1 MRAIENIIQQIEG
14 ETRTGGNTKERVG
27 AVLRL
32 LKGKLEQ
39 FLTLFNGKLDKG
51 NYEGTANDL
60 ANAIDR
66 KVDKVPGKI
75 LSSNDFT
82 NELRRKLEGLQQ
94 VDISLLLPRGNFT
107 GTAQELKDLID
118 NIMNILQS
126 PDTELDE
133 LREIVAFIKQNK
145 RTLDTLG
152 IDNIAGLRDALNGKA
167 PNDHHHDDRYSQ
179 LGHTHTEYALRTHTH
194 SEYAPKNHRHNWD
207 DIDGKP
213 ALATEEKIKEE
224 IGKIQVGGRN
234 LLRNSRQKITNNNYD
249 IASYELTEK
258 IEEGEEVTITI
269 KGKLG
274 IGKTAFAVY
283 NSGGHVDLGVLIKK
297 ENNLYQGTFKWI
309 SEKNQ
314 KIADGRTLNIW
325 TFHSSVEVESTIE
338 WIKLERGN
346 KATDWTPAPEDI
358 RIATEINGDRQ
369 VLPDDNIV
377 YVTANTSNCDLQLIP
392 SGYSVAFR
400 KVFAGGQ
407 VTFTCTGKQIIYTG
421 DTSFNGGDGS
431 TAVVSVWNNK
441 CYIDIRNI

>member
-39 FLTLFNGKLDKG
+39 FLRLFGEKLDKG

-66 KVDKVPGKI
+66 KVDKVSGKI

-107 GTAQELKDLID
+107 GTAQDLKDLID
-118 NIMNILQS
+118 NLTRILQS

-133 LREIVAFIKQNK
+133 LREIVAYIKQNK
-145 RTLDTLG
+145 HILSTLG

-167 PNDHHHDDRYSQ
+167 PNDHHHDDRYSR

-207 DIDGKP
+207 DIEGKP
-213 ALATEEKIKEE
+213 DPLLSKVNHSEYGEVLDASRPIKTGEVFLE
-224 IGKIQVGGRN
+224 NGNSNANIWADGNELNIGSRNAGGH
-234 LLRNSRQKITNNNYD
+234 
-249 IASYELTEK
+249 
-258 IEEGEEVTITI
+258 TIV
-269 KGKLG
+269 
-274 IGKTAFAVY
+274 KTAGYKVQGKG
-283 NSGGHVDLGVLIKK
+283 SDDVL
-297 ENNLYQGTFKWI
+297 L
-309 SEKNQ
+309 
-314 KIADGRTLNIW
+314 ADGTTISKGMLLGREGLERYDW
-325 TFHSSVEVESTIE
+325 TVTKEYQNRIVFVPRSGFIELHTIE
-338 WIKLERGN
+338 HLG
-346 KATDWTPAPEDI
+346 
-358 RIATEINGDRQ
+358 
-369 VLPDDNIV
+369 
-377 YVTANTSNCDLQLIP
+377 
-392 SGYSVAFR
+392 SVSFR

-407 VTFTCTGKQIIYTG
+407 VTFTCDGKQIIYTG
-421 DTSFNGGDGS
+421 DNAFNGGDGS

>member
-66 KVDKVPGKI
+66 KVDKVSGKI

-94 VDISLLLPRGNFT
+94 VDVSVLLPRGNFS
-107 GTAQELKDLID
+107 GTAQELKELID

-152 IDNIAGLRDALNGKA
+152 IGNIAGLQDALNGKA
-167 PNDHHHDDRYSQ
+167 PNDHHHDDRYSR

-194 SEYAPKNHRHNWD
+194 SEYAPKNHRHHWD
-207 DIDGKP
+207 DIEGKP
-213 ALATEEKIKEE
+213 YPLLSKMNHSEYGEVLDTSRPIKTGEVFIE
-224 IGKIQVGGRN
+224 NGDSKVNIWADDRELNVG
-234 LLRNSRQKITNNNYD
+234 SRK
-249 IASYELTEK
+249 A
-258 IEEGEEVTITI
+258 GEHTTI
-269 KGKLG
+269 KTAGYKVQGKG
-274 IGKTAFAVY
+274 
-283 NSGGHVDLGVLIKK
+283 NDDVL
-297 ENNLYQGTFKWI
+297 L
-309 SEKNQ
+309 
-314 KIADGRTLNIW
+314 ADGTTISKGILLGREGLERYDW
-325 TFHSSVEVESTIE
+325 TVTKEYQNRIVFVPRSGFIELHTIE
-338 WIKLERGN
+338 HLG
-346 KATDWTPAPEDI
+346 
-358 RIATEINGDRQ
+358 
-369 VLPDDNIV
+369 
-377 YVTANTSNCDLQLIP
+377 
-392 SGYSVAFR
+392 SVSFR

-407 VTFTCTGKQIIYTG
+407 VTFTCDGKQIIYTG
-421 DTSFNGGDGS
+421 DNAFNGGDGS
-431 TAVVSVWNNK
+431 TAVVSIWNNK